1 MDPREERYLLD
12 RLIPVPKEIKFSDGK
27 EFLVRDRC
35 KVVVNAS
42 ETEGVAAKTEE
53 LFKQYWKACP
63 AVSVKADRKLAK
75 SPEEGYTVRIEEKQL
90 VVSVKGM
97 TGLMNALKT
106 LRQLAEVERGTEKV
120 SGYFLV
126 QCEISD
132 EPAMPFRG
140 VHLCIFPETE
150 LWDIEKQL
158 RIAAYHKFNYAVIE
172 TWGIFPFE
180 SHPEFCFRD
189 RRINKQEFRR
199 LIELGREL
207 GITLFPQLNILGHAS
222 GARCA
227 IGKHAILDAHPELQ
241 PIFEPD
247 GWAWCLTNPNT
258 RRILTDLVV
267 ELHEFFGNPGFFHIG
282 CDEADHLATC
292 RDCRKKN
299 LETLLLDH
307 IRYFHDL
314 LTKRGARVLMWHD
327 MLLTRGD
334 ERWKGYIVC
343 GRPEQK
349 LEKLYKKLP
358 KDIVICDWQ
367 YGSGKAKPEDP
378 EPGWPTV
385 KFFKKEGFDTLVC
398 PWINTEG
405 TRSLGR
411 LAGKEKL
418 FGMLETTWH
427 LNHHRQFVCIYAF
440 AAGAAWNP
448 EPKYSEDAVV
458 YLTMAQHLRQV
469 LQDMGT
475 SQYERT
481 GFNQLQVT
489 AGRLPYQDA

>member
-1 MDPREERYLLD
+1 MDSREEHYLLD
-12 RLIPVPKEIKFSDGK
+12 RLIPVPKEIKFKDGK
-27 EFLVRDRC
+27 EYLVRDRC

-42 ETEGVAAKTEE
+42 ETEGIAAKTEA
-53 LFKQYWKACP
+53 LFRNYWKVSP
-63 AVSVKADRKLAK
+63 SVSVKADRKQARN
-75 SPEEGYTVRIEEKQL
+75 PADAYAVRIEEKQL
-90 VVSVKGM
+90 VISVKGM

-126 QCEISD
+126 PCEISD
-132 EPAMPFRG
+132 GPAMPFRG

-172 TWGIFPFE
+172 PWGIFPFE
-180 SHPEFCFRD
+180 SRPEFCFRD
-189 RRINKQEFRR
+189 RRINRQDLRR
-199 LIELGREL
+199 LIDLGKEL

-247 GWAWCLTNPNT
+247 GWAWCLTNPHT
-258 RRILTDLVV
+258 RRILTDMVV
-267 ELHEFFGNPGFFHIG
+267 ELHEFFGNPAYFHIG

-292 RDCRKKN
+292 RDCRRKN
-299 LETLLLDH
+299 LESLLLDH
-307 IRYFHDL
+307 LRYFHDL
-314 LTKRGARVLMWHD
+314 LAGRGARMLMWHD

-343 GRPEQK
+343 GRPEQE
-349 LEKLYKKLP
+349 LGNLYKKLP

-367 YGSGKAKPEDP
+367 YGYKEKAADAEPE
-378 EPGWPTV
+378 WPTT

-398 PWINTEG
+398 PWINTAG
-405 TRSLGR
+405 ARSLGK
-411 LAGKEKL
+411 LAGREKL
-418 FGMLETTWH
+418 MGMLETTWH
-427 LNHHRQFVCIYAF
+427 LNHHRQFVCIYAH

-448 EPKYSEDAVV
+448 ESSLTGDALP

-469 LQDMGT
+469 LQDMET

-481 GFNQLQVT
+481 GFNQLQVN
-489 AGRLPYQDA
+489 AGWLPYQDA